1 MAGALLNFN
10 PIKMTLNFI
19 GTSPL
24 FAQGDGG
31 LMNLLL
37 LIGPI
42 LFIFWFFLIR
52 PQQREDDR
60 RRKMLE
66 SLKKND
72 KVYTVG
78 GIIGVVHNVD
88 LEKKEVVL
96 KLDDSNNTK
105 VKFLLNAIAAIVV
118 EPETNE
124 K

>member
-1 MAGALLNFN
+1 
-10 PIKMTLNFI
+10 MTLNFI
-19 GTSPL
+19 DASPL

-105 VKFLLNAIAAIVV
+105 VKFLLHAIAAIVV

>member
-1 MAGALLNFN
+1 
-10 PIKMTLNFI
+10 MTLNFI

-31 LMNLLL
+31 AFMQIFLLVA
-37 LIGPI
+37 PI

-78 GIIGVVHNVD
+78 GIIGIVHNVD
-88 LEKKEVVL
+88 HEKKEIVL

-105 VKFLLNAIAAIVV
+105 VKFLLHAIAAIVV
-118 EPETNE
+118 EPEAGS
-124 K
+124 

>member
-1 MAGALLNFN
+1 MILDFTGA
-10 PIKMTLNFI
+10 M
-19 GTSPL
+19 PL

-31 LMNLLL
+31 MSIFF
-37 LIGPI
+37 LIGSVVI
-42 LFIFWFFLIR
+42 FFWFFLIR
-52 PQQREDDR
+52 PQQREEDR
-60 RRKMLE
+60 RRRMFN

-88 LEKKEVVL
+88 LEKKEVLL

-105 VKFLLNAIAAIVV
+105 VKFLLNAIAAVVV
-118 EPETNE
+118 EPEEKPIKNE